1 MSSVSSIA
9 ASGMAAA
16 IMRLQASANKVANA
30 AASGPLASSTN
41 GAATS
46 PEVDLAGEIVQ
57 QIMARVSF
65 AANAQVMKTDAQMTA
80 ALFDIT
86 A

>member
-16 IMRLQASANKVANA
+16 SMRLQRSANKVANA
-30 AASGPLASSTN
+30 ANPN
-41 GAATS
+41 
-46 PEVDLAGEIVQ
+46 VDLADEIVQ
-57 QIMARVSF
+57 QLMARVSF
-65 AANAQVMKTDAQMTA
+65 AANAQVIRADAKMTA
-80 ALFDIT
+80 ALLDIT

>member
-1 MSSVSSIA
+1 
-9 ASGMAAA
+9 MATATA
-16 IMRLQASANKVANA
+16 RLQMSANKVANA
-30 AASGPLASSTN
+30 ANPD
-41 GAATS
+41 
-46 PEVDLAGEIVQ
+46 VDLAGEVVQ

-65 AANAQVMKTDAQMTA
+65 AANAQVMKTDARMIA

>member
-1 MSSVSSIA
+1 MSTVSSIT

-16 IMRLQASANKVANA
+16 TMRLQMSANKVANA
-30 AASGPLASSTN
+30 ASSD
-41 GAATS
+41 
-46 PEVDLAGEIVQ
+46 VDLAGEVVQ

-65 AANAQVMKTDAQMTA
+65 TANAQVMKTDARMTA

>member
-16 IMRLQASANKVANA
+16 TLRLQMSANRVANA
-30 AASGPLASSTN
+30 ADPN
-41 GAATS
+41 
-46 PEVDLAGEIVQ
+46 VDLADEIVQ
-57 QIMARVSF
+57 QLMARVSF
-65 AANAQVMKTDAQMTA
+65 AANAQVIRADSKMMAS
-80 ALFDIT
+80 LLDIT

>member
-1 MSSVSSIA
+1 MSTVSSIA

-16 IMRLQASANKVANA
+16 SLRLQMSANRVANA
-30 AASGPLASSTN
+30 ASSD
-41 GAATS
+41 
-46 PEVDLAGEIVQ
+46 VDLAGEAVQ
-57 QIMARVSF
+57 QLMARVSF
-65 AANAQVMKTDAQMTA
+65 AANAQVMKTDARMTA

>member
-1 MSSVSSIA
+1 MSIVSSIA
-9 ASGMAAA
+9 ASGMAVAT
-16 IMRLQASANKVANA
+16 MRLQVSANKVANM
-30 AASGPLASSTN
+30 ASPGPLPGSTN
-41 GAATS
+41 GAVAS
-46 PEVDLAGEIVQ
+46 PDVDLASEIVQ

-80 ALFDIT
+80 ALFDIK

>member
-1 MSSVSSIA
+1 MSIVSSIA
-9 ASGMAAA
+9 ASGMAVAT
-16 IMRLQASANKVANA
+16 MRLQVSANKVANA
-30 AASGPLASSTN
+30 A
-41 GAATS
+41 S
-46 PEVDLAGEIVQ
+46 PDVDLAGEIVQ

-80 ALFDIT
+80 ALFDIK

>member
-1 MSSVSSIA
+1 MSIVSSIA

-16 IMRLQASANKVANA
+16 ALRLQVSANNVANA
-30 AASGPLASSTN
+30 ATSGPLPGSTN
-41 GAATS
+41 SAVAS
-46 PEVDLAGEIVQ
+46 PNVDLASEIVQ

>member
-16 IMRLQASANKVANA
+16 TIRLQMSANKIANA
-30 AASGPLASSTN
+30 ADPN
-41 GAATS
+41 
-46 PEVDLAGEIVQ
+46 VDLADEAVQ
-57 QIMARVSF
+57 QLMARISF
-65 AANAQVMKTDAQMTA
+65 AANAQVMKTDARMTA
-80 ALFDIT
+80 SLLDIV

>member
-16 IMRLQASANKVANA
+16 TLRLQMSANKVANA
-30 AASGPLASSTN
+30 ANPN
-41 GAATS
+41 
-46 PEVDLAGEIVQ
+46 VDLADEAVQ
-57 QIMARVSF
+57 QNMARISF
-65 AANAQVMKTDAQMTA
+65 AANAQVMKTDARMTA

>member
-16 IMRLQASANKVANA
+16 TMRLQMSANKVANA
-30 AASGPLASSTN
+30 ASSD
-41 GAATS
+41 
-46 PEVDLAGEIVQ
+46 VDLADEIVQ

-65 AANAQVMKTDAQMTA
+65 AANAQVMKTDARMTA

-86 A
+86 V

>member
-1 MSSVSSIA
+1 MSTVSSIA

-16 IMRLQASANKVANA
+16 TLRLQMSANKIAH
-30 AASGPLASSTN
+30 AASAD
-41 GAATS
+41 
-46 PEVDLAGEIVQ
+46 VDLAGEAVQ
-57 QIMARVSF
+57 QLMARVSF
-65 AANAQVMKTDAQMTA
+65 AANVEVMKTDARMTA

>member
-1 MSSVSSIA
+1 MNSIGSIA

-16 IMRLQASANKVANA
+16 TARLQSSANKIAKTPSA
-30 AASGPLASSTN
+30 DD
-41 GAATS
+41 
-46 PEVDLAGEIVQ
+46 DLAGGIVEM
-57 QIMARVSF
+57 IMARVSF
-65 AANAQVMKTDAQMTA
+65 AANAQVMKADTRMTK

>member
-1 MSSVSSIA
+1 MSTVSSIA

-16 IMRLQASANKVANA
+16 TLRLQMSANKVANA
-30 AASGPLASSTN
+30 AKPD
-41 GAATS
+41 
-46 PEVDLAGEIVQ
+46 VDLASEVVQ

-65 AANAQVMKTDAQMTA
+65 AANAEVMKTDARMTA

>member
-16 IMRLQASANKVANA
+16 TMRLQMSANRVANA
-30 AASGPLASSTN
+30 ANPN
-41 GAATS
+41 
-46 PEVDLAGEIVQ
+46 VDLANEIVQ

-65 AANAQVMKTDAQMTA
+65 AANAQVMKTDARMTA
-80 ALFDIT
+80 ALFDIKV
-86 A
+86 

>member
-16 IMRLQASANKVANA
+16 TMRLQMSANKVANA
-30 AASGPLASSTN
+30 AN
-41 GAATS
+41 QN
-46 PEVDLAGEIVQ
+46 VDLADEIVQ
-57 QIMARVSF
+57 QLMARVSF
-65 AANAQVMKTDAQMTA
+65 AANAQVIRADSKMMAS
-80 ALFDIT
+80 LLDIT

>member
-16 IMRLQASANKVANA
+16 TMRLQMSANRVANA
-30 AASGPLASSTN
+30 ADSK
-41 GAATS
+41 
-46 PEVDLAGEIVQ
+46 VDLADEIVQ
-57 QIMARVSF
+57 QLMARVSF
-65 AANAQVMKTDAQMTA
+65 AANVQVMKTDARMA
-80 ALFDIT
+80 ASLLDIM

>member
-1 MSSVSSIA
+1 
-9 ASGMAAA
+9 
-16 IMRLQASANKVANA
+16 MRLQVSANKVANA
-30 AASGPLASSTN
+30 A
-41 GAATS
+41 S
-46 PEVDLAGEIVQ
+46 PDVDLAGEIVQ

-80 ALFDIT
+80 ALFDIK

>member
-16 IMRLQASANKVANA
+16 SLRLQVSANKVGNA
-30 AASGPLASSTN
+30 ANPN
-41 GAATS
+41 
-46 PEVDLAGEIVQ
+46 VDLADEIVQ

-65 AANAQVMKTDAQMTA
+65 AANAQLVKTDAQMTA
-80 ALFDIT
+80 AFLDIM

>member
-16 IMRLQASANKVANA
+16 TLRLQMSANKVANA
-30 AASGPLASSTN
+30 ASSD
-41 GAATS
+41 
-46 PEVDLAGEIVQ
+46 VDLAGEVVQ

-65 AANAQVMKTDAQMTA
+65 AANAQVMKTDARMTA

>member
-1 MSSVSSIA
+1 MSIVSSIA

-16 IMRLQASANKVANA
+16 TMRLQVSANKVANA
-30 AASGPLASSTN
+30 A
-41 GAATS
+41 S
-46 PEVDLAGEIVQ
+46 PDVDLAGEIVQ

-80 ALFDIT
+80 ALFDIK

>member
-1 MSSVSSIA
+1 MSTVSSIA

-16 IMRLQASANKVANA
+16 TLRLQMSANKVANA
-30 AASGPLASSTN
+30 ANPN
-41 GAATS
+41 
-46 PEVDLAGEIVQ
+46 VDLADEIVQ

-65 AANAQVMKTDAQMTA
+65 AANAQVMKTDARMTA

-86 A
+86 V

>member
-1 MSSVSSIA
+1 MSTVSSIA

-16 IMRLQASANKVANA
+16 TMRLQMSANKVANA
-30 AASGPLASSTN
+30 ASSD
-41 GAATS
+41 
-46 PEVDLAGEIVQ
+46 VDLAGEVVQ

-65 AANAQVMKTDAQMTA
+65 AANAQVMKTDARMTA

-86 A
+86 V

>member
-1 MSSVSSIA
+1 MSTVSSIA

-16 IMRLQASANKVANA
+16 TLRLQMSANKVANA
-30 AASGPLASSTN
+30 ASSD
-41 GAATS
+41 
-46 PEVDLAGEIVQ
+46 VDLAGEVVQ

-65 AANAQVMKTDAQMTA
+65 AANAQVMKTDARMTA

-86 A
+86 V